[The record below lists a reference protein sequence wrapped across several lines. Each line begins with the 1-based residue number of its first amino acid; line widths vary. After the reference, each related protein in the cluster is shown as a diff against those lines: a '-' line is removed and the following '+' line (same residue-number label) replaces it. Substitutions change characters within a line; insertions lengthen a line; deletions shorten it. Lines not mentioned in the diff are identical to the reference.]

1 MVTKK
6 LKVFISG
13 NQKEL
18 REERLAAKEVI
29 IDNAVLKKFFDVFV
43 FEELPAKGKSPTMT
57 YLKEVDDSDIYIGII
72 GSEYGTKGK
81 NGFSPTERE
90 FRCFLKSKRQ
100 KELLFYIK
108 GSDDPKRDK
117 DLRRLIKAVKE
128 DYIYKRFMGTEEL
141 KNQIFNSLIA
151 HLDEQGIIST
161 MPFDHLICREAD
173 YSDIDEKEVKN
184 FLKNR
189 AVKLKVDIPKI
200 SVREILMKT
209 LKIVKVQNKKRK
221 PTNTAILFFGK
232 NPQKYIPQSEI
243 RVARF
248 KGTTR
253 LEFIDSQEIVGPI
266 YKMLDEVGIFFK
278 RNTRLANKIV
288 EFKRIDIPEYP
299 FEAIREAVIN
309 AVAHRDYTRRGAPIK
324 ISIFDDRVEVD
335 NPGGLLPGLD
345 IRNLEGVHET
355 RNDKICSIFHETKDM
370 ERYGTGI
377 TKMKDLM
384 KEHGLRLPVLS
395 QPGDFFK
402 VTFYG
407 PGDKILDLVSNMPEE
422 RQVDLKEL
430 GLNVRQIKALTLMVN
445 ESKVFTNREYRQL
458 FKVGNKTA
466 STDLNNLVNKEMIQ
480 MRGRG
485 RSVVYLTK

>member
-1 MVTKK
+1 MIKK
-6 LKVFISG
+6 FKVFISG

-18 REERLAAKEVI
+18 KKERLAIKEAI
-29 IDNAVLKKFFDVFV
+29 LGNAVLRKFFDVFI
-43 FEELPAKGKSPTMT
+43 FEELPAKGRSPLMT

-72 GSEYGTKGK
+72 GNKYGTKGRD
-81 NGFSPTERE
+81 GLSPTERE
-90 FRCFLKSKRQ
+90 FRRFLKSKRQ

-108 GSDDPKRDK
+108 GRDDSKRDK
-117 DLRRLIKAVKE
+117 DLQRLIKVIKK
-128 DYIYKRFMGTEEL
+128 DYIYRRFMATEEL
-141 KNQIFNSLIA
+141 KNQILNSLIA
-151 HLDEQGIIST
+151 YLDEQGIISR

-189 AVKLKVDIPKI
+189 AIKLKVNIPKI
-200 SVREILMKT
+200 SVREFLIKT
-209 LKIVKVQNKKRK
+209 LKTIKEKDGELK

-232 NPQKYIPQSEI
+232 NPQDYIPQSEI
-243 RVARF
+243 RIARF
-248 KGTTR
+248 KGTMR
-253 LEFIDSQEIVGPI
+253 IEFIDSKEIIGPI
-266 YKMLDEVGIFFK
+266 YEMLDEVESFFK

-299 FEAIREAVIN
+299 FEAIREAVVN
-309 AVAHRDYTRRGAPIK
+309 AIAHRDYTRRGAPIK

-335 NPGGLLPGLD
+335 NPGGLLPGLN

-377 TKMKDLM
+377 IKMKNLM
-384 KEHGLRLPVLS
+384 KEHGLKPPVLS
-395 QPGDFFK
+395 QPGNFFK

-407 PGDKILDLVSNMPEE
+407 PGDKILDLVPSIPKE

-430 GLNVRQIKALTLMVN
+430 GLNDRQIEVLKLVVN
-445 ESKVFTNREYRQL
+445 KKQNITIQKYADMFSISDKTAKRDIKKLVEVEMIE
-458 FKVGNKTA
+458 KVGFKKGA
-466 STDLNNLVNKEMIQ
+466 YFKA
-480 MRGRG
+480 
-485 RSVVYLTK
+485 K